1 MAYSGTRPAHTW
13 SMEAKS
19 AGAVDRRQT
28 KPNGRHDEQSCEQ
41 ATESAVRNEVVPEG
55 LKRPPEKI
63 EADVENGLT

>member
-1 MAYSGTRPAHTW
+1 MAYSGTRPAHMS

-19 AGAVDRRQT
+19 AGAVDRRQP
-28 KPNGRHDEQSCEQ
+28 KLNGRRDERSCEQ

-63 EADVENGLT
+63 EPDVENGLT